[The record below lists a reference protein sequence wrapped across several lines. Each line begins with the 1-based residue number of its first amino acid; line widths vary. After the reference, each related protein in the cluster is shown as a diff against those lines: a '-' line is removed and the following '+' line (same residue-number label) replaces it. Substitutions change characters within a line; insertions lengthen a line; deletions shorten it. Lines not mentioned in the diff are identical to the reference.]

1 MLKNRK
7 RELTLLTCL
16 RGLAALWVVF
26 YHIVGRLEEHV
37 NHSFLILISQG
48 YLAVDFFFILSG
60 FVLAMNYQN
69 KFENGF
75 KIADF
80 VIFIKKRVAR
90 IYPLHIIMLFA
101 FTLFPLVFL
110 FFDREFS
117 FSGRYDIYGLI
128 LSIFL
133 MNSWFGSELY
143 WNVPSWSI
151 STEML
156 AYLLFPMFVILFAKL
171 KTTVKILAS
180 ILTLLFFIWL
190 IFSVFGAKNLG
201 DAIPQLGWVRC
212 VLEFCIG
219 MQIFNLLSNRS
230 FNDKNLLIT
239 VFFSL
244 ILCVSLILLGEK
256 NYSYMPLLLSASL
269 IIFIKVEL
277 SFSFRT
283 PRVFYWLGEI
293 SYSVYLSH
301 YFIRDVMK
309 LFVSEHSTPV
319 WWIFTYLIITLVAS
333 SFLYEFVEK
342 RGKALLTSSP
352 NK

>member
-7 RELTLLTCL
+7 QELILLTCL
-16 RGLAALWVVF
+16 RGLAALWVVL
-26 YHIVGRLEEHV
+26 YHIAGRLEEHV
-37 NHSFLILISQG
+37 SQQILLLISQG

-60 FVLAMNYQN
+60 FVLAMNYQR

-75 KIADF
+75 NIADF
-80 VIFIKKRVAR
+80 VNFIKKRVAR
-90 IYPLHIIMLFA
+90 IYPLHIIMLLA
-101 FTLFPLVFL
+101 FLSFPLVFL
-110 FFDREFS
+110 IFDREFS
-117 FSGRYDIYGLI
+117 FSERYDIFGLV

-133 MNSWFGSELY
+133 MNSWFGTALY

-171 KTTVKILAS
+171 KTVVKILAS
-180 ILTLLFFIWL
+180 VLTLFFFIWL
-190 IFSVFGAKNLG
+190 IFYVFNARNLG

-219 MQIFNLLSNRS
+219 MQIFNLLSNKS
-230 FNDKNLLIT
+230 YNDKYFLFTIL
-239 VFFSL
+239 FSL
-244 ILCVSLILLGEK
+244 ILSVFLVSMGEK
-256 NYSYMPLLLSASL
+256 NYSYMPLILSASL

-277 SFSFRT
+277 SFSFRR
-283 PRVFYWLGEI
+283 PRILYWLGEI

-301 YFIRDVMK
+301 FFIRDVMK

-319 WWIFTYLIITLVAS
+319 WWIFTYLIITLATS

-342 RGKALLTSSP
+342 RGKALLTPSP
-352 NK
+352 EK